1 MNNLRPV
8 GIIGT
13 GKYVP
18 EKILTNSD
26 LEKMV
31 DTNDEWIVSRTGIKE
46 RHIAAPDQAT
56 SDLAYE
62 AAIKALES
70 AGMTGSD
77 LDLIIVATI
86 TPDSSF
92 PSTACILQ
100 DKLGAKGAAAFD
112 LSAACSGFVYGLA
125 SATSF
130 IQSGMYNNA
139 LVIGADCLSRITDY
153 TDRNTC
159 VLFGDG
165 AGAVVVGEVPEGRG
179 FKAFDLGAE
188 GSGGS
193 LLQMEGGGSRLP
205 ATAETVEN
213 KKHYINMN
221 GREVFKFAVRVM
233 GTATIE
239 VLRKAGMER
248 TDVDLFVPHQANIR
262 IIQSAMQRLELPEE
276 KVVVNVDKYAN
287 TSAASIP
294 LALVEAAEEGRMK
307 AGDTVLMVGFGGGLT
322 WGHRYSFGKI
332 DIWEMNEMGK
342 IAFVFPGQGS
352 QAVGMAKDAYESVP
366 AATEIFRT
374 ADETLGFSLS
384 NLVFEG
390 PETELKQTSNT
401 QPALLTAS
409 IALLEAFKEKGIQP
423 DYTAGH
429 SLGEYSALVAAGVLS
444 FADAVSTVRAR
455 GQYMEQAVPGGQGAM
470 AAVLGADR
478 EALGVLCRDVSE
490 SGHAVELANINCP
503 GQIVIS
509 GVKEGVAAVAERVKE
524 AGGKRAIALEVS
536 GPFHSSLMKG
546 AAEKL
551 AEKLKT
557 VTFSPAAVPVVANV
571 TARPAEDGQVQDL
584 LTAQVYS
591 PVLWEDSVTWLI
603 EQGVDTFIE
612 IGSGSVLTGLIKKQ
626 IKP

>member
-8 GIIGT
+8 GVIGT

-62 AAIKALES
+62 AALKALES

-86 TPDSSF
+86 TPDSAF

-125 SATSF
+125 TATSF

-165 AGAVVVGEVPEGRG
+165 AGAVIVGEVPEGRG

-188 GSGGS
+188 GAGGS
-193 LLQMEGGGSRLP
+193 LLQIEGGGSRLP
-205 ATAETVEN
+205 ASAETVEN
-213 KKHYINMN
+213 KKHYIYMN

-239 VLRKAGMER
+239 VLRKAGMDR
-248 TDVDLFVPHQANIR
+248 SDVDLFVPHQANVR

-276 KVVVNVDKYAN
+276 KVVVNVHKYAN

-322 WGHRYSFGKI
+322 WG
-332 DIWEMNEMGK
+332 
-342 IAFVFPGQGS
+342 A
-352 QAVGMAKDAYESVP
+352 
-366 AATEIFRT
+366 
-374 ADETLGFSLS
+374 
-384 NLVFEG
+384 
-390 PETELKQTSNT
+390 
-401 QPALLTAS
+401 
-409 IALLEAFKEKGIQP
+409 
-423 DYTAGH
+423 
-429 SLGEYSALVAAGVLS
+429 
-444 FADAVSTVRAR
+444 
-455 GQYMEQAVPGGQGAM
+455 
-470 AAVLGADR
+470 
-478 EALGVLCRDVSE
+478 
-490 SGHAVELANINCP
+490 
-503 GQIVIS
+503 
-509 GVKEGVAAVAERVKE
+509 
-524 AGGKRAIALEVS
+524 
-536 GPFHSSLMKG
+536 
-546 AAEKL
+546 
-551 AEKLKT
+551 
-557 VTFSPAAVPVVANV
+557 
-571 TARPAEDGQVQDL
+571 
-584 LTAQVYS
+584 
-591 PVLWEDSVTWLI
+591 
-603 EQGVDTFIE
+603 
-612 IGSGSVLTGLIKKQ
+612 SVLVW
-626 IKP
+626 